1 MSDPGIL
8 VLDDDTFDETIKSL
22 SGPVLVHFWA
32 GWCGPCKTLGSVLD
46 RLVRDLAGRL
56 HVARVDTDVSGD
68 LVNRFGIRSV
78 PTLVV
83 FHSGRVVDQS
93 IGAIPDRE
101 LRAFVGRHL
110 DAT

>member
-8 VLDDDTFDETIKSL
+8 ILDDDSFDESMKRL
-22 SGPVLVHFWA
+22 HGPVLVQFWA
-32 GWCGPCKTLGSVLD
+32 GWCGPCKTLDVVLE
-46 RLVRDLAGRL
+46 RLSRDHAGRV

-83 FHSGRVVDQS
+83 FHGGKVVDQS

-110 DAT
+110 DGA